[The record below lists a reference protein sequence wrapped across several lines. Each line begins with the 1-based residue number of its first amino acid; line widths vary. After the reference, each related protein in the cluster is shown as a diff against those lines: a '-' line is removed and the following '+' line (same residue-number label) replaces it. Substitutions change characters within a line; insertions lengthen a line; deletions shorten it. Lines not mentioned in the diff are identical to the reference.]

1 MDHAIE
7 YLTEYAVTEAE
18 DLKKEYDSG
27 EYVSPE
33 QCPDYEKIKAYAD
46 AINRLM
52 EYYEPEGWM
61 QTPERLA
68 GIYNVADGDEDISGK
83 HQNSEQDIYRQT
95 ADR

>member
-27 EYVSPE
+27 EYGSPE
-33 QCPDYEKIKAYAD
+33 QCPDYEKIKAYSD

-52 EYYEPEGWM
+52 EYYEPDGWM
-61 QTPERLA
+61 QTPERIA
-68 GIYNVADGDEDISGK
+68 GIRSGSDEDIE
-83 HQNSEQDIYRQT
+83 N
-95 ADR
+95 